1 MNRQAWLRQE
11 AVEALAHLAQRGD
24 REARS
29 LMDVNLEDDV
39 ALCDNVGKFFRRQ
52 GTPEVP
58 DFFGEFPGGV

>member
-1 MNRQAWLRQE
+1 
-11 AVEALAHLAQRGD
+11 
-24 REARS
+24 
-29 LMDVNLEDDV
+29 MDVKLEDDV